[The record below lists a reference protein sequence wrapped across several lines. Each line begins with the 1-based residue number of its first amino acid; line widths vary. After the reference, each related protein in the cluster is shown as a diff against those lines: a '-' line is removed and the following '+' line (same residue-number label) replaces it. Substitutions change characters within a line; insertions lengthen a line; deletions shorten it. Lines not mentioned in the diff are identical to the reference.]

1 MEMTQLARKL
11 EPTENYTLIHDYLRE
26 GEQEN
31 NTVSLRGRD
40 QIADIVDQ
48 FVQDIRTEIEN
59 KVAQPS
65 LV

>member
-1 MEMTQLARKL
+1 MIILG
-11 EPTENYTLIHDYLRE
+11 E

-31 NTVSLRGRD
+31 NTVSLRGRSGD
-40 QIADIVDQ
+40 QIADIKLDQ
-48 FVQDIRTEIEN
+48 FVQDIMTEIEN